1 MFPYTKESLNVND
14 TEYGMLKEAYEQ
26 GGIPAFALGANA
38 YELKTHQICAEDIIQ
53 RLGKKG
59 FVSSYAP
66 KRDSISQ
73 RELERIAAEV
83 FGSSRDVE
91 SYRIFGHVIKA
102 MIRSRSG
109 KQSWQAVFDLDDNGT
124 VTGACSYFTPF
135 PGAGVPMLLKR
146 ELRSR
151 VRSALY
157 E

>member
-1 MFPYTKESLNVND
+1 MFPYTKESLDVND
-14 TEYGMLKEAYEQ
+14 TEYRMLKEAYEQ
-26 GGIPAFALGANA
+26 GGIPTFALGANA
-38 YELKTHQICAEDIIQ
+38 YELKTHQICAEDIIR

-91 SYRIFGHVIKA
+91 SFRILGHVIKA
-102 MIRSRSG
+102 IIRSRSG
-109 KQSWQAVFDLDDNGT
+109 KQSWQAVFDLDDNGAI
-124 VTGACSYFTPF
+124 TGACRYSTPF
-135 PGAGVPMLLKR
+135 PGAGVPMFLRR

-151 VRSALY
+151 IRSALY